1 MAETISRAR
10 KAPLRWTKARQ
21 TRFLETL
28 AQTAN
33 VAASERK
40 AKAPA
45 GSAYRYRRKSQAFDA
60 KWQEALAEGYAR
72 LELTMLQRAL
82 EGVSRRVT
90 KTDSGSETVEYSD
103 RLGMALLAAHRATVT
118 GGGRFALAA
127 DDDIKQRLAAKIADM
142 SRRMRD
148 EG

>member
-1 MAETISRAR
+1 MAETKPRAK
-10 KAPLRWTKARQ
+10 KAPLRWTKARE
-21 TRFLETL
+21 TKFLETL
-28 AQTAN
+28 AQTCN

-40 AKAPA
+40 AKMPV
-45 GSAYRYRRKSQAFDA
+45 GSAYRHRRKSPEFDA
-60 KWQEALAEGYAR
+60 RWQEALAEGYAR

-82 EGVSRRVT
+82 AGVSRRVT
-90 KTDSGSETVEYSD
+90 KTESGSETVEYSD

-118 GGGRFALAA
+118 GGGRIALLA
-127 DDDIKQRLAAKIADM
+127 DDDIKARLAAKIADM